1 MNEPPDLL
9 FLLRRIEGRLGRIE
23 DRLTTI
29 ERDIVRLSHEAAGTH
44 SECRDIR
51 HRLTRVEQ
59 KLGLHGD
66 STHNE

>member
-23 DRLTTI
+23 DRLANV
-29 ERDIVRLSHEAAGTH
+29 ERDIARAAHEAAGTY

-51 HRLTRVEQ
+51 QRLTRVEQ
-59 KLGLHGD
+59 KLGLHD
-66 STHNE
+66 APSQD